1 MRTLLVIF
9 LVVFLQLQFLL
20 LTSKCFN
27 IDLEEHNYIKGREAL
42 PEHGLLHITS
52 IGKKAGGGGGGGGGR
67 GGGRGGSGGRGGGRG
82 RIIPIYG
89 AAGAAAAS
97 SRSHQGHNHHK
108 GAASV
113 TTKFGIT
120 LPSLLL
126 GVGIYFI
133 Q

>member
-1 MRTLLVIF
+1 M
-9 LVVFLQLQFLL
+9 
-20 LTSKCFN
+20 
-27 IDLEEHNYIKGREAL
+27 EEYNNIKGREAL
-42 PEHGLLHITS
+42 PEDGLLHITA
-52 IGKKAGGGGGGGGGR
+52 IGKKAGGGGR

-89 AAGAAAAS
+89 AAGAAGAAAAS

-108 GAASV
+108 GAASL
-113 TTKFGIT
+113 TAQFGIT

-133 Q
+133 QY